1 MLLGSERMPAS
12 GAVVRP
18 RTGRGIAGLQPFP
31 HHAHTCIY
39 NHSVLSWPLY
49 NAKWWLCSMLFVF
62 CELWGAVGPVG
73 ERRCVEQ
80 PILLL
85 SVTCE

>member
-1 MLLGSERMPAS
+1 
-12 GAVVRP
+12 
-18 RTGRGIAGLQPFP
+18 
-31 HHAHTCIY
+31 
-39 NHSVLSWPLY
+39 
-49 NAKWWLCSMLFVF
+49 MLFVF

-85 SVTCE
+85 TGRLKSNGTNQDADDVES

>member
-1 MLLGSERMPAS
+1 
-12 GAVVRP
+12 
-18 RTGRGIAGLQPFP
+18 
-31 HHAHTCIY
+31 
-39 NHSVLSWPLY
+39 
-49 NAKWWLCSMLFVF
+49 MLFVF

-85 SVTCE
+85 SVTCELCVNVCVCVCVCMCDCMCSYRYGYGCDLVEVLSMCILVLWCSYGVLVCW